1 MGTAVA
7 VPERGIDQNSLW
19 AALTPAGLRRCRSSF
34 KTLLWSRFVERGSH
48 PEPTHQQKI
57 KKGHPIGQPFFI
69 LWRWKQSDEGLY
81 PCSGDDFRA

>member
-69 LWRWKQSDEGLY
+69 LWR
-81 PCSGDDFRA
+81 RARDSNPELGILPPRHAP